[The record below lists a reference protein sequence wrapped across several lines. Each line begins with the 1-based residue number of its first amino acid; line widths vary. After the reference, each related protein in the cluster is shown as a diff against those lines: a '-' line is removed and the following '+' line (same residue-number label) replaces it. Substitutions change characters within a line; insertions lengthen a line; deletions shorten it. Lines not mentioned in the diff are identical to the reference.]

1 MEVFVFIMS
10 GSARRGK
17 MVINKY
23 KTLGKPVPCILKW
36 EIPKTQKTSDGMK
49 LLGISSPW
57 KPRVYSVVF
66 V

>member
-1 MEVFVFIMS
+1 
-10 GSARRGK
+10 